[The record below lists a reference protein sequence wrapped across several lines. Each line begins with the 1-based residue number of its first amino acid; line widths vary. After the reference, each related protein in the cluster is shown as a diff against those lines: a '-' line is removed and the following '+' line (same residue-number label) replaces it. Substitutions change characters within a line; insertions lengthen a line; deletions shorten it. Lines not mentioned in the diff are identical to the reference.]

1 MCLPDAGP
9 GGSATS
15 TGSCTSSTVR
25 TWSSY
30 RPVRTTRHSTP
41 SDDVVHEARQPP
53 AACPV
58 SDRRVTTSVR
68 QKCYLGKVRLSWTAA
83 ARRHQIARADARFV
97 IEHCGLVF
105 IQPAPDDSPV
115 PDDRFVYLG
124 DDPAGR
130 PLEVVAVE
138 VDSGSA
144 GDRRRHL
151 RVIHAMELRAKY
163 RSQYEEA
170 RRWRV

>member
-1 MCLPDAGP
+1 
-9 GGSATS
+9 
-15 TGSCTSSTVR
+15 
-25 TWSSY
+25 
-30 RPVRTTRHSTP
+30 
-41 SDDVVHEARQPP
+41 
-53 AACPV
+53 
-58 SDRRVTTSVR
+58 
-68 QKCYLGKVRLSWTAA
+68 
-83 ARRHQIARADARFV
+83 V
-97 IEHCGLVF
+97 IEHRGLVF
-105 IQPAPDDSPV
+105 IQPAPAGSPV

-163 RSQYEEA
+163 RSQDE
-170 RRWRV
+170 